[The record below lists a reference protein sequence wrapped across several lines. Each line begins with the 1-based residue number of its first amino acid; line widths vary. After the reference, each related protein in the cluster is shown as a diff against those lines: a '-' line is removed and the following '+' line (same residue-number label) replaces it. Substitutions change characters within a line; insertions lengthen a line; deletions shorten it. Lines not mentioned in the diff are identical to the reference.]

1 MYDYK
6 NYMFYFFF
14 LENLANTIHLCKV
27 KFKREQFSMDPVQNL
42 QNRLTDQTI
51 SCTAPVLC
59 QPKLMFGPA
68 KLRSSLETVQTE
80 LSEHLHQSIFRMSTH
95 ISLP

>member
-1 MYDYK
+1 
-6 NYMFYFFF
+6 
-14 LENLANTIHLCKV
+14 
-27 KFKREQFSMDPVQNL
+27 MDPVQNL

-80 LSEHLHQSIFRMSTH
+80 LNTYTNPFSECPSLAVSTH